1 MRFRALGLA
10 LAVLAAVA
18 VPPAGA
24 ADPAVELAGSLQR
37 KYDTVKDFSA
47 DFVHAYRGGVL
58 RRQRTERGRLL
69 VKKPGRWRWEYTS
82 PEEKL
87 FISDGA
93 TVWYYMPE
101 DRQVVVGPVPD
112 QTETST
118 PALFLAGK
126 GNLVRDFKPS
136 LVESPE
142 GMPPGSRAL
151 KLVPSTR
158 QLDYESLILVVEP
171 RSLSLVGLV
180 WQDAQG
186 GVSSFAFTNL
196 KENVGPA
203 DRQFVFAIPRGV
215 DVVEGS
221 SPR

>member
-1 MRFRALGLA
+1 
-10 LAVLAAVA
+10 
-18 VPPAGA
+18 
-24 ADPAVELAGSLQR
+24 
-37 KYDTVKDFSA
+37 
-47 DFVHAYRGGVL
+47 VL
-58 RRQRTERGRLL
+58 RRQRTEKGRLL

-87 FISDGA
+87 FVSDGM

-136 LVESPE
+136 IVELPE
-142 GMPPGSRAL
+142 GMPHGSRAL
-151 KLVPSTR
+151 KLVPNTR
-158 QLDYESLILVVEP
+158 QLDYESLILVLEP

-186 GVSSFAFTNL
+186 GVSSFAFANL

-203 DRQFVFAIPRGV
+203 DKQFVFTIPRGV